1 MRCKIYPI
9 LFAILAML
17 AKIYPQQIW
26 PFPTGEQLVYET
38 NFGVAP
44 VGMTEMTIDS
54 TSPGKLTITS
64 LASTLPLFDRLFK
77 IRDTLQVEIDR
88 NNLGFRSMIRKINE
102 GNYRLRDTSRVD
114 LSHNLIYTRR
124 DTLPYPGTVYD
135 PMGII
140 YYLRTIPL
148 VPGDVVEILLFN
160 GKAVRAVRIDISEAK
175 NVTVPAGVFDCF
187 VMRPTPLD
195 GKPMT
200 KGGGLVTVW
209 LSQDRRRL
217 PVRIQQKANFGTVI
231 LKLAHLP

>member
-9 LFAILAML
+9 LFAILALL
-17 AKIYPQQIW
+17 AKIYPQQNW
-26 PFPTGEQLVYET
+26 PFPTGEHLVYET
-38 NFGVAP
+38 NFGVVP

-54 TSPGKLTITS
+54 TSTGKLTITS
-64 LASTLPLFDRLFK
+64 LASTSPLFDRLFT
-77 IRDTLQVEIDR
+77 IRDTIRVEIDR
-88 NNLGFRSMIRKINE
+88 NTLGFRSMIRHINE
-102 GNYRLRDTSRVD
+102 GNYHLHDSSRAD

-124 DTLPYPGTVYD
+124 DTLPYTGTVYD

-148 VPGDVVEILLFN
+148 VAGDAVEILLFN
-160 GKAVRAVRIDISEAK
+160 GKAVRGVRIDISEAK
-175 NVTVPAGVFDCF
+175 NVSVPAGVFDCF

-195 GKPMT
+195 GQPMT

-231 LKLAHLP
+231 LKLAQLP

>member
-9 LFAILAML
+9 LFVLLALL
-17 AKIYPQQIW
+17 AKLYPQQTW
-26 PFPTGEQLVYET
+26 PFPMGEQLVYET
-38 NFGVAP
+38 NFSVAP
-44 VGMTEMTIDS
+44 VGETEMSIDS
-54 TSPGKLTITS
+54 TATGKLTITS
-64 LASTLPLFDRLFK
+64 MARTSPFFDSLYK
-77 IRDTLQVEIDR
+77 IRDTLRIEIDR
-88 NNLGFRSMIRKINE
+88 DNLGFISMIRHINE
-102 GNYRLRDTSRVD
+102 GRYHLRDTSWAD
-114 LSHNLIYTRR
+114 LSANLIFTRR

-148 VPGDVVEILLFN
+148 APGDVIEIRLFN

-175 NVTVPAGVFDCF
+175 NVSVPAGVFDCF

-195 GKPMT
+195 GQPMT